1 MMSGNSSSNAPF
13 LMNCWYVAAWDHE
26 LIDGTLLG
34 RQLLEKPVLL
44 YRGESGRVVAL
55 DNRCCHRGA
64 KLSNGRREGDCV
76 RCMYHGLKF
85 DPSGKCIQIPGQ
97 DQVPER
103 MGVRAYPVEERQ
115 HLIWIWMGD
124 PSRADPSLIIDIPY
138 LDHPGWR
145 GLPGYLHYDADYR
158 LIVDNLSD
166 FAHLAFV
173 HTHTLGGSEEY
184 AYTTRPVAVERLDD
198 GFRVE
203 RWSMNSAPPPF
214 HRKVVRGDAPVD
226 RRNIGRMH
234 VPGIFFLETLFAP
247 AGSGAEQGQLD
258 GARQYRNCQFFTP
271 ETRRRTHFFWNYLHD
286 SDLADPNVALSLRNS
301 MLEGF
306 MEDKFIIEGQQEML
320 DADPD
325 FKMTG
330 IVADAPLA
338 HFRRV
343 LQRRIDAEQA
353 ELDAAA
359 ARSIPLRQPAA
370 AAAAATP
377 QAIGAGP

>member
-1 MMSGNSSSNAPF
+1 MARHDNF

-26 LIDGTLLG
+26 LIDGKLLA
-34 RQLLEKPVLL
+34 RTILEEPILL
-44 YRGESGRVVAL
+44 YKGDSGKVVAL

-85 DPSGKCIQIPGQ
+85 DATGKCIQIPGQ
-97 DQVPER
+97 DQVPPK
-103 MGVRAYPVEERQ
+103 MGVRAYPVVERD
-115 HLIWIWMGD
+115 HLVWIWMGEV
-124 PSRADPSLIIDIPY
+124 SKADPSLIVDIPY
-138 LDHPGWR
+138 RRDPAWR
-145 GLPGYLHYDADYR
+145 GMADYMHYDADYR

-184 AYTTRPVAVERLDD
+184 AFKTKPVTVERLED

-214 HRKVVRGDAPVD
+214 HRRVVRNDAPLD
-226 RRNIGRMH
+226 RRNIGRMF
-234 VPGIFFLETLFAP
+234 VPGVFFLETLFTP
-247 AGSGAEQGQLD
+247 AGSGAETGNLG
-258 GARQYRNCQFFTP
+258 GAKQYRNCQFFTP
-271 ETRRRTHFFWNYLHD
+271 ETRGSTHFFWNYLHD
-286 SDLADPNVALSLRNS
+286 YDLNDPNIALSLHGS
-301 MLEGF
+301 MVEGF
-306 MEDKFIIEGQQEML
+306 LEDKFIIEGQQEML

-330 IVADAPLA
+330 ILSDAPLA

-343 LQRRIDAEQA
+343 LQQRIDDERAA
-353 ELDAAA
+353 RLKVIAVTPVAAA
-359 ARSIPLRQPAA
+359 A
-370 AAAAATP
+370 
-377 QAIGAGP
+377 